1 MVAELR
7 SYCVSPLGWPG
18 IPVKHDIDYL
28 GATGENMTYEL
39 LTALGVFAF
48 VASITPGPNNLML
61 MASGANFGYLRSIP
75 HMAGVVVGF
84 TTMLF
89 LVGLG
94 LIRVFDSV
102 PFSYTVLKVLSVVY
116 LVYLAWRIAT
126 AAAPGEASEGGGKP
140 FTFMQAVLF
149 QWVNPKAWTIGLT
162 AITVYAP
169 TRSVAALLILM
180 VTFGAVT
187 LPSISLWTLIGQQ
200 LRNLLTNKLR
210 LRVFNGVMAA
220 LLIVSLYPVL
230 TAT

>member
-1 MVAELR
+1 
-7 SYCVSPLGWPG
+7 
-18 IPVKHDIDYL
+18 
-28 GATGENMTYEL
+28 MTYEL

-61 MASGANFGYLRSIP
+61 MASGANFGYLRTIP

-84 TTMLF
+84 MVMLF

-94 LIRVFDSV
+94 LIRIFDTI
-102 PFSYTVLKVLSVVY
+102 PASYIILKVVSVVY

-126 AAAPGEASEGGGKP
+126 AAAPEEASREGGKP
-140 FTFMQAVLF
+140 FTFLQALLF

-169 TRSVAALLILM
+169 TRSLAAILILM
-180 VTFGAVT
+180 MVFSTVTI
-187 LPSISLWTLIGQQ
+187 PSISIWTLLGQQ
-200 LRNLLTNKLR
+200 LRSLLTSKLR

-220 LLIVSLYPVL
+220 LLIASLYPAL
-230 TAT
+230 ISE